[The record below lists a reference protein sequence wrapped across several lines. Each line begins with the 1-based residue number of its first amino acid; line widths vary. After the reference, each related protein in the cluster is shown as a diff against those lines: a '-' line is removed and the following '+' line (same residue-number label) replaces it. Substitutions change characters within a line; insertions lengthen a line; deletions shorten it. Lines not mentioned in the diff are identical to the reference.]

1 MKLTKGKIRKA
12 INKKKQT
19 MKRYKKSN
27 INNGNNSKKTNYKS
41 KTFRKKRS
49 TNLLKSTLKNYGML
63 GGAEGEFYKL
73 KEGAENDG
81 KLENYE
87 PVDSRE
93 NETGNIIPIEES
105 SSINEIQPL
114 TNETDVKVDSEAESQ
129 PQADINLKS
138 QDDPNANV
146 GPEVE
151 LDPQAKVEL
160 DPQAE
165 VDPQADTDPQAEVDL
180 NDLPEA
186 DNNTEVEVDPN
197 INPEV
202 DLNDL
207 PEAEEVSSIPY
218 SAENIQ
224 PVSSNDYKKEEVI
237 KALEVLTNYILE
249 KNYERTGAVGTVQG
263 MTETFDKELSK

>member
-81 KLENYE
+81 KFENYE
-87 PVDSRE
+87 PFDSRE
-93 NETGNIIPIEES
+93 NATHIE
-105 SSINEIQPL
+105 
-114 TNETDVKVDSEAESQ
+114 
-129 PQADINLKS
+129 
-138 QDDPNANV
+138 
-146 GPEVE
+146 
-151 LDPQAKVEL
+151 
-160 DPQAE
+160 
-165 VDPQADTDPQAEVDL
+165 AEVDL

-186 DNNTEVEVDPN
+186 
-197 INPEV
+197 
-202 DLNDL
+202 
-207 PEAEEVSSIPY
+207 
-218 SAENIQ
+218 ENVQ
-224 PVSSNDYKKEEVI
+224 PVSSNDSKKEEVI